1 MYFNKNEE
9 IAYNMGYRVDESGN
23 LFDNKNVIKNL
34 NTPKR
39 GYNIFQI
46 NNANNKKMKAQCE
59 EMSERL
65 KLRINQND
73 TLLQVIDELNKKL
86 QEVKK

>member
-1 MYFNKNEE
+1 M
-9 IAYNMGYRVDESGN
+9 IANILFFVGYTALIMWLLGFKCRDLMKTVD
-23 LFDNKNVIKNL
+23 K
-34 NTPKR
+34 
-39 GYNIFQI
+39 Q
-46 NNANNKKMKAQCE
+46 NANNKKMMAQCE

>member
-1 MYFNKNEE
+1 MK
-9 IAYNMGYRVDESGN
+9 IIDE
-23 LFDNKNVIKNL
+23 
-34 NTPKR
+34 
-39 GYNIFQI
+39 Q
-46 NNANNKKMKAQCE
+46 NANNKKMKAQCE

>member
-1 MYFNKNEE
+1 MIANILFF
-9 IAYNMGYRVDESGN
+9 IAYTALIMWLLGFRCRDLLKIVDEQ
-23 LFDNKNVIKNL
+23 NK
-34 NTPKR
+34 
-39 GYNIFQI
+39 
-46 NNANNKKMKAQCE
+46 NNKKMMEQCE